1 MNKHRIL
8 ILFMSI
14 IAVLAIF
21 LLPAAAADNQ
31 DTELRVFPAEE
42 SSGDTSGEWA
52 YFAPKAAGK
61 AVSTYTTTQA
71 TLDMIAEFEGFSAT
85 PVWDTYWLSI
95 GYGSQLTAAE
105 EMFPEIAE
113 TKTITKEQAMALLK
127 KEMGEVDTAVNSFL
141 NRKGIPVNQ
150 NQFDALTSFTYNV
163 GIGWTTY
170 KNSDGTWCKLHALL
184 LEGPAAWTEDRVYEA
199 FGTWVNDGNGNPLPG
214 LVRRRKAEAAL
225 FLTPVDGNASGEPFR
240 DVKSGSWYYSAVMKV
255 YELGYMSG
263 MADGVFDPDGGL
275 TRAQVV
281 QILANVEQ
289 ADLSVYICGS
299 FRDVVSGAW
308 YCPAVAWASE
318 KGYVSGFE
326 DGTFRPNE
334 RITREQLCSILARYL
349 RSKGFAAGS
358 AGVSFSDSESI
369 AAYAKE
375 DVSYCASLGLISGM
389 GDGTFS
395 PKSGATRA
403 QAASI
408 FVRLHDLMN

>member
-1 MNKHRIL
+1 MKKHRIL
-8 ILFMSI
+8 VIFLSI

-21 LLPAAAADNQ
+21 LLPAAAADQ
-31 DTELRVFPAEE
+31 QEAELWVFPAEE
-42 SSGDTSGEWA
+42 SSGDTSGAWA

-61 AVSTYTTTQA
+61 AVTTYTTTQA

-95 GYGSQLTAAE
+95 GYGSRLTDAE

-141 NRKGIPVNQ
+141 SRKGIPVNQ
-150 NQFDALTSFTYNV
+150 NQFDALASFTYNV

-184 LEGPAAWTEDRVYEA
+184 LEGPSAWTSERVYEA

-214 LVRRRKAEAAL
+214 LVRRRKVEAEL
-225 FLTPVDGNASGEPFR
+225 FMTPVADSAGPFR
-240 DVKSGSWYYSAVMKV
+240 DVVSGSWYYDAVMKA

-263 MADGVFDPDGGL
+263 MGEGTFEPNGGL

-281 QILANVEQ
+281 KILANVEQ
-289 ADLSVYICGS
+289 ADLSVYTCGS
-299 FRDVVSGAW
+299 FRDVTAGTW
-308 YCPAVAWASE
+308 YCSAVGWASE

-334 RITREQLCSILARYL
+334 KITREQLCSILGRYL
-349 RSKGFAAGS
+349 RGKGYAAGS
-358 AGVSFSDSESI
+358 A
-369 AAYAKE
+369 AADFADMETVASYARGNVE
-375 DVSYCASLGLISGM
+375 YCASLGLISGM